1 MPIKKMPA
9 RMRPKR
15 SFEQGPPIK
24 VCENC
29 KQDFPVSWSASPK
42 RTTKRG
48 TRVGCWMYGQRFCS
62 TACANRSRLPLIWL
76 DKHGYPQMTHE
87 GKQRAIHIVVMERK
101 IGRKL
106 LAGETVHHKDGNR
119 ANYDEQNLELWTS
132 RHGKGQ
138 RVDDRIAAAKALL
151 AEHGKLWDTFGH
163 GDVYNLQ
170 TIGG

>member
-1 MPIKKMPA
+1 
-9 RMRPKR
+9 
-15 SFEQGPPIK
+15 
-24 VCENC
+24 
-29 KQDFPVSWSASPK
+29 
-42 RTTKRG
+42 
-48 TRVGCWMYGQRFCS
+48 
-62 TACANRSRLPLIWL
+62 
-76 DKHGYPQMTHE
+76 MTHE